1 MKTDT
6 FVSILAVALFGISS
20 SSGRPT
26 NNQKKDGSDL
36 TKQCPNGTSC
46 ISGKYFID
54 EASPETSFPVPSSNK
69 DNKPLHIDLTV
80 GSSFLCPNGQVWSEG
95 ICLPASNQQMN
106 LEFEDENNQRKID
119 SLIRNSDFE
128 EIQLHKEI
136 DNKSNSV
143 KVKVEFR
150 IREAKDLQDQL
161 YKIYLAFAVLK
172 ISVLILIC
180 IFLF

>member
-69 DNKPLHIDLTV
+69 DNKPLHIDLTRLV
-80 GSSFLCPNGQVWSEG
+80 SSWFQTVLGRSQIVS
-95 ICLPASNQQMN
+95 LQL
-106 LEFEDENNQRKID
+106 LE
-119 SLIRNSDFE
+119 
-128 EIQLHKEI
+128 
-136 DNKSNSV
+136 
-143 KVKVEFR
+143 
-150 IREAKDLQDQL
+150 
-161 YKIYLAFAVLK
+161 
-172 ISVLILIC
+172 
-180 IFLF
+180 